1 MVLRVSPRLA
11 PDRPSSAISRST
23 VQRATAIPSRLSA
36 NHTLRATVDPVVGG
50 VDSRDLG
57 LEGASDAEDVT
68 TRSQIAL
75 AIPGAGR
82 LGRPVSAA
90 AGALRWIA
98 MQVLTAA
105 ASFGHSDC
113 ERIVGAT
120 LAQPV
125 LAVTSLAYVAAGMAV
140 LCWAMRVRAPL
151 AGAAGVALVAVGA
164 GSFAYHGPQP
174 SWAELAHDWPIVAVG
189 AVYAAGLARS
199 RRRQRRLAWAT
210 AAGVFALGLAAYA
223 AGRSGSPLCR
233 PDSVWQYHGAWH
245 VLSAA
250 AAGCAARAMA
260 PRPPVSVNQRG

>member
-1 MVLRVSPRLA
+1 M
-11 PDRPSSAISRST
+11 
-23 VQRATAIPSRLSA
+23 
-36 NHTLRATVDPVVGG
+36 
-50 VDSRDLG
+50 
-57 LEGASDAEDVT
+57 ASDAEEVT
-68 TRSQIAL
+68 YPSAHAL
-75 AIPGAGR
+75 GYSRGGTP
-82 LGRPVSAA
+82 RPSPPRPARY
-90 AGALRWIA
+90 GGSP
-98 MQVLTAA
+98 MQVLTAP

-113 ERIVGAT
+113 ERVVGAA

-174 SWAELAHDWPIVAVG
+174 SWAELAHDWPIVAAG

-199 RRRQRRLAWAT
+199 RRRQRRSAWAT

-233 PDSVWQYHGAWH
+233 PDSLWQYHGAWH

-250 AAGCAARAMA
+250 AAGWAARAMA
-260 PRPPVSVNQRG
+260 PGPPVSVNQRG

>member
-1 MVLRVSPRLA
+1 
-11 PDRPSSAISRST
+11 
-23 VQRATAIPSRLSA
+23 
-36 NHTLRATVDPVVGG
+36 

-68 TRSQIAL
+68 TRPPIAL
-75 AIPGAGR
+75 GYTRNGPPRPAR
-82 LGRPVSAA
+82 LRAA

-98 MQVLTAA
+98 MQVLTAP

-125 LAVTSLAYVAAGMAV
+125 LAVTSLAYVAAGIAV
-140 LCWAMRVRAPL
+140 LCWAMRLTAPL

-164 GSFAYHGPQP
+164 GSLAYHGPQP
-174 SWAELAHDWPIVAVG
+174 SWAELAHDWPIVVAG

-199 RRRQRRLAWAT
+199 GRRQWRSVWAA

-233 PDSVWQYHGAWH
+233 PDSLWQYHGAWH

-250 AAGCAARAMA
+250 AAGWAAWAMV
-260 PRPPVSVNQRG
+260 PGPPVSGNQRG

>member
-1 MVLRVSPRLA
+1 
-11 PDRPSSAISRST
+11 
-23 VQRATAIPSRLSA
+23 
-36 NHTLRATVDPVVGG
+36 
-50 VDSRDLG
+50 
-57 LEGASDAEDVT
+57 
-68 TRSQIAL
+68 
-75 AIPGAGR
+75 
-82 LGRPVSAA
+82 
-90 AGALRWIA
+90 
-98 MQVLTAA
+98 MQVLTA

-113 ERIVGAT
+113 ERSVDAA

-125 LAVTSLAYVAAGMAV
+125 LAATSLAYVAAGMAV

-174 SWAELAHDWPIVAVG
+174 SWAELAHNWPIIAAG

-199 RRRQRRLAWAT
+199 GRQRRSVWAT

-233 PDSVWQYHGAWH
+233 PDSLWQYHGAWH

-250 AAGCAARAMA
+250 AAGWAARAMA
-260 PRPPVSVNQRG
+260 PGQKVTFNQAR